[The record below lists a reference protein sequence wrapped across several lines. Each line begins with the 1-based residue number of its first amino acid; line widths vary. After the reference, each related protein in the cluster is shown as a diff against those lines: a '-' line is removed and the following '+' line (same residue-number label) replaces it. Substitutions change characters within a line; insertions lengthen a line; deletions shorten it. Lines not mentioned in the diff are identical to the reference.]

1 MPCTLL
7 DPATARAM
15 PWKNGGGSTVELAIS
30 PVGAGLEDFAW
41 RISTAQVA
49 VDGAFSSFPDIDR
62 SLAVLAG
69 NGVCLHR
76 ADGQREMLLSGG
88 AIAVFGGEEAISAH
102 LLDGPITDLNLM
114 TRRGHW
120 THQVQLLKWQ
130 GTRRL
135 ENDAAVMLLLWN
147 GGQTAVDVNAG
158 GAMHPLTAGN
168 GLLIENEPGQL
179 HLHAHRPALLYVAWL
194 NPCAH

>member
-1 MPCTLL
+1 MPCILL
-7 DPATARAM
+7 DPTTARAM

-30 PVGAGLEDFAW
+30 PADAGLEDFAW

-49 VDGAFSSFPDIDR
+49 VDGAFSSFPGIDR

-69 NGVCLHR
+69 NGVCLQR

-88 AIAVFGGEEAISAH
+88 TIAVFGGEEAISAH

-114 TRRGHW
+114 TRRGVWKHEL
-120 THQVQLLKWQ
+120 QVMKWQ
-130 GTRRL
+130 GTQGL
-135 ENDAAVMLLLWN
+135 ENDAAVLLLWN
-147 GGQTAVDVNAG
+147 AAQSAVEVNAG
-158 GAMHPLTAGN
+158 GAMHHLAAGN

-179 HLHAHRPALLYVAWL
+179 HLHAQRPALLYVTRL
-194 NPCAH
+194 NPCTS

>member
-49 VDGAFSSFPDIDR
+49 VDGAFSSFPGADR

-69 NGVCLHR
+69 NGLR
-76 ADGQREMLLSGG
+76 LQREDGRVETLHSDG
-88 AIAVFGGEEAISAH
+88 AIAVFGGEETISAQ

-114 TRRGHW
+114 TRRGLW
-120 THQVQLLKWQ
+120 THRVQVLKWQ
-130 GTRRL
+130 GTRGL
-135 ENDAAVMLLLWN
+135 ANDAAVLLLWN
-147 GGQTAVDVNAG
+147 AAQSAVEVKAG
-158 GAMHPLTAGN
+158 GAMHPLAAGN
-168 GLLIENEPGQL
+168 GLLIENETGQL
-179 HLHAHRPALLYVAWL
+179 HLHAQRPALLYVAWL

>member
-1 MPCTLL
+1 MPCILL
-7 DPATARAM
+7 DTATARAM
-15 PWKNGGGSTVELAIS
+15 PWKNGGGTTVELAIS
-30 PVGAGLEDFAW
+30 PADADLEDFAW

-49 VDGAFSSFPDIDR
+49 VDGAFSSFPGIDR

-69 NGVCLHR
+69 DGMCLQH
-76 ADGQREMLLSGG
+76 ADGRRETLLSGD
-88 AIAVFGGEEAISAH
+88 AIAVFSGEEAISAQ

-114 TRRGHW
+114 TRRGLW

-135 ENDAAVMLLLWN
+135 ENDAAVMLLWN

-158 GAMHPLTAGN
+158 GAMHPLTVGN

-179 HLHAHRPALLYVAWL
+179 HLHAQRPALLYVARL
-194 NPCAH
+194 NPCAP

>member
-1 MPCTLL
+1 MPCILL

-30 PVGAGLEDFAW
+30 PVGADLEDFAW

-49 VDGAFSSFPDIDR
+49 VDGAFSSFPGIDR

-69 NGVCLHR
+69 NGVCLQR

-88 AIAVFGGEEAISAH
+88 AIAVFGGEEAISAQ

-114 TRRGHW
+114 TRRGVWKHEL
-120 THQVQLLKWQ
+120 QLLEWQ
-130 GTRRL
+130 GEQAL
-135 ENDAAVMLLLWN
+135 QNDAEILLLWN
-147 GGQTAVDVNAG
+147 AAPEALHYQLPAG
-158 GAMHPLTAGN
+158 DQQVLAAHSGV
-168 GLLIENEPGQL
+168 LLENEQGRLTLESDQPS
-179 HLHAHRPALLYVAWL
+179 LLYVGRMRRG
-194 NPCAH
+194 

>member
-1 MPCTLL
+1 MPCLPL

-15 PWKNGGGSTVELAIS
+15 PWKNGGGTTVELAIS
-30 PVGAGLEDFAW
+30 PADADLEDFAW

-49 VDGAFSSFPDIDR
+49 VDGAFSSFPGIDR
-62 SLAVLAG
+62 SLTVLAG
-69 NGVCLHR
+69 DGMCLQH
-76 ADGQREMLLSGG
+76 ADGRRETLLSGD
-88 AIAVFGGEEAISAH
+88 AIAVFSGEEAISAQ

-114 TRRGHW
+114 TRRGLW
-120 THQVQLLKWQ
+120 MHQVQLLKWQ

-135 ENDAAVMLLLWN
+135 ENDAAVMLQWN

-179 HLHAHRPALLYVAWL
+179 HLHAQRPALLYVARL

>member
-114 TRRGHW
+114 TRRGVWKHEL
-120 THQVQLLKWQ
+120 QLLEWQ
-130 GTRRL
+130 GEQAL
-135 ENDAAVMLLLWN
+135 QNDAEILLLWN
-147 GGQTAVDVNAG
+147 AAPEALHYQLPEGGQQVLAAHSGV
-158 GAMHPLTAGN
+158 
-168 GLLIENEPGQL
+168 LLENEQGRLTLESDQPS
-179 HLHAHRPALLYVAWL
+179 LLYVGRMRRG
-194 NPCAH
+194 